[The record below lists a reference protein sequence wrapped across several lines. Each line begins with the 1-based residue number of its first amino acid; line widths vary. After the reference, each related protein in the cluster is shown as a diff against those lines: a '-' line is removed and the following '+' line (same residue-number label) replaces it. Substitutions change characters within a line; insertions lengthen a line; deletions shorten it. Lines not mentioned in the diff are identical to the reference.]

1 MCESEHSI
9 RKNLFDAQSAKE
21 TFKGREYLVKF
32 KAFVFARVQYENVS
46 EIKIISIDTQEFL
59 YSWRFFSQSLNIFA
73 KIQKSEKLHVHYFLI
88 SQN

>member
-21 TFKGREYLVKF
+21 TFKEREYLVKF

-46 EIKIISIDTQEFL
+46 EIKIIAIDTREFL
-59 YSWRFFSQSLNIFA
+59 
-73 KIQKSEKLHVHYFLI
+73 
-88 SQN
+88 

>member
-1 MCESEHSI
+1 MKRVCESKHSI

-46 EIKIISIDTQEFL
+46 EIEIISISIIE
-59 YSWRFFSQSLNIFA
+59 YIFFV
-73 KIQKSEKLHVHYFLI
+73 KIQKSENLHVHYFLI